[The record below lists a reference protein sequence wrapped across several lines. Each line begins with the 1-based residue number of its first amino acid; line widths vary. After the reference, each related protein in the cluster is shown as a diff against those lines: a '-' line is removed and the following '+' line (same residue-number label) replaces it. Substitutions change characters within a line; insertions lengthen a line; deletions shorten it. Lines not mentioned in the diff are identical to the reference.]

1 MKVSRWVMVA
11 MMLGICV
18 GCAITPTPTP
28 SPVPSPIPSPT
39 MVVSKPT
46 GVMSTQIAN
55 RNVPADVPACPGA
68 IDVEKPIEFPWT
80 NIENVRQSTPSTN
93 WTYYR
98 CNDSASTVQAFYRR
112 WMPEQYRWIHTYSE
126 EHTNGT
132 LDVYFYSTGS
142 TTSVPSRW
150 LYLWF
155 LPDEL
160 GKPSSYLVVTW
171 WEAAKSC

>member
-1 MKVSRWVMVA
+1 MKVSSWVIVA
-11 MMLGICV
+11 MMLGIGV

-28 SPVPSPIPSPT
+28 SPVPSPIPSP
-39 MVVSKPT
+39 MMEVSKPT
-46 GVMSTQIAN
+46 GEMSTQIAN
-55 RNVPADVPACPGA
+55 RNVPACPGA

-80 NIENVRQSTPSTN
+80 NIESVRQSTPSIN